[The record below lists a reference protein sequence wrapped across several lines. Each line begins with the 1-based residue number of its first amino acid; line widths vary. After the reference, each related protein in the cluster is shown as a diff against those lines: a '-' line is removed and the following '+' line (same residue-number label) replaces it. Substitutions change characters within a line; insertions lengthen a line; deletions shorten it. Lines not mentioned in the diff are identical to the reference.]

1 MFFGTCA
8 GVVQDFLHQPSQKR
22 RQQKTKTI
30 FCGTPP
36 NNEWGGCGEYATQ
49 PAHSKQQMHV
59 HSISTSKQSPA
70 QQIKAITSPAQ
81 PRKAEQKFSQAKP
94 SMRASNTKHTRPKT
108 QSIRLAYHFNSFR
121 VGCVHTSCRA
131 LPLRLTVCLYL
142 NSCPQSSLH
151 TLISYNARRRLEEIL
166 G

>member
-1 MFFGTCA
+1 MLEWCRISYINRVREDTDETQNYVLWHA
-8 GVVQDFLHQPSQKR
+8 PK
-22 RQQKTKTI
+22 K
-30 FCGTPP
+30 
-36 NNEWGGCGEYATQ
+36 EWGGCWEYAART
-49 PAHSKQQMHV
+49 PDGKQQTHMH
-59 HSISTSKQSPA
+59 STSRSKRSPA

-142 NSCPQSSLH
+142 SSCPQSSLH
-151 TLISYNARRRLEEIL
+151 TLVSYNARKRLEEIL

>member
-1 MFFGTCA
+1 MLEWCRISYINRVREDTDETQNYVLWHAPKKVGRML
-8 GVVQDFLHQPSQKR
+8 GVCS
-22 RQQKTKTI
+22 T
-30 FCGTPP
+30 
-36 NNEWGGCGEYATQ
+36 NA
-49 PAHSKQQMHV
+49 KQQTHMH
-59 HSISTSKQSPA
+59 STSRSKRSSA

-142 NSCPQSSLH
+142 SSCPQSSL
-151 TLISYNARRRLEEIL
+151 LIFVSYNAGRRLEEIL

>member
-1 MFFGTCA
+1 MLEWCRISYINRVREDTDETQNYVLWHA
-8 GVVQDFLHQPSQKR
+8 PK
-22 RQQKTKTI
+22 K
-30 FCGTPP
+30 
-36 NNEWGGCGEYATQ
+36 EWGGCWEHAARTPDG
-49 PAHSKQQMHV
+49 KQQTHMH
-59 HSISTSKQSPA
+59 STSRSKRSPA

-142 NSCPQSSLH
+142 NSCP
-151 TLISYNARRRLEEIL
+151 
-166 G
+166 

>member
-1 MFFGTCA
+1 MLEWCRISYINRVREDTDETQNYILWHA
-8 GVVQDFLHQPSQKR
+8 PK
-22 RQQKTKTI
+22 K
-30 FCGTPP
+30 
-36 NNEWGGCGEYATQ
+36 EWGGCWEYAARI
-49 PAHSKQQMHV
+49 PDGKQQTHMH
-59 HSISTSKQSPA
+59 STSRSKRSPA

-142 NSCPQSSLH
+142 NSCPQSFLH
-151 TLISYNARRRLEEIL
+151 TLVSYSARRRLEEIL